1 MRNKANLAPA
11 PSSDRAEWRQTK
23 PIRAWR
29 ADTGRTE
36 RAKQTQFPPA
46 RRNRWGKPGPQ
57 TRFIAFG
64 SPIHPARGRNGAKQT
79 QSRPAGGQA
88 GASGRGNCAK
98 QSQLALAY
106 RPSVRGPVVQT
117 NPIRG
122 VNRAKRTQFRERT
135 GEAGGRSCETKPIS
149 VRQGDPAEPESVTVC
164 RPHPVQGRRHAGDSD
179 SAVNLIFC
187 SFVVCP

>member
-1 MRNKANLAPA
+1 MC
-11 PSSDRAEWRQTK
+11 ETK
-23 PIRAWR
+23 PIWLRPHPPTAR
-29 ADTGRTE
+29 NG
-36 RAKQTQFPPA
+36 AKQSQFELGGQIPVG
-46 RRNRWGKPGPQ
+46 RNVRNKPNLHPWGDRWGKSGPQ
-57 TRFIAFG
+57 TRRNAFG